1 MKKYFIMA
9 AIAAV
14 TLASCSTADDEVAT
28 NPSKTT
34 DPVAVTLSNTLSKA
48 TTRAATDLQGTAINS
63 SVAVGVCV
71 FPTGTTALGTA
82 PNYVGYWNSSFTSD
96 GAGALSIATPIYYP
110 VNGANVDIY
119 AYAPVNAGYAVGDI
133 TALSFSVKPDQS
145 AEADY
150 LASDL
155 ICASKITTTST
166 TATKELSFTHS
177 LAKITVSLQPDATPT
192 ITKAQ
197 LKTAKIELLNT
208 YLGSTFDLTTKT
220 VAVVTNGVATGT
232 VIAKTAEQN
241 TISSSSAIIIPQT
254 LAINT
259 QFIKITIGTTE
270 YVYSI
275 PSTPTTGMT
284 FAGGNDYK
292 YTITVSA
299 TGIKVSSKI
308 TDWTP
313 ETQNGTATQQ

>member
-166 TATKELSFTHS
+166 TATKELAFTHS

-192 ITKAQ
+192 ITEAQ

>member
-48 TTRAATDLQGTAINS
+48 TTRAATDLQGTQIVS
-63 SVAVGVCV
+63 GVQVGVCV
-71 FPTGTTALGTA
+71 FPTGTIALGPA
-82 PNYVGYWNSSFTSD
+82 SDYVGYWNSSFTSN

-110 VNGANVDIY
+110 VNGDQVDIY

-155 ICASKITTTST
+155 ICADKITTAST
-166 TATKELSFTHS
+166 TTTQNLAFTHS

-192 ITKAQ
+192 ITEAQ

-208 YLGSTFDLTTKT
+208 YLGSTFNLTTKA
-220 VAVVTNGVATGT
+220 VAVTNGEGVATGT

-259 QFIKITIGTTE
+259 
-270 YVYSI
+270 
-275 PSTPTTGMT
+275 
-284 FAGGNDYK
+284 
-292 YTITVSA
+292 
-299 TGIKVSSKI
+299 
-308 TDWTP
+308 
-313 ETQNGTATQQ
+313 